1 MDINII
7 KARSYYYEFFAIPF
21 FFYENDKK
29 FQIWKEQLE
38 VLEKSPIIDDDLI
51 YFSNLKNINFDE
63 FKKEQNEILF
73 DFSYANVPLSASFY
87 NEGRDEGKM
96 KILVLNTIKKS
107 KFRKNDEFCKDSED
121 FIGFIFYLMSS
132 LLRDE
137 NNSVNFLS
145 TELFINVINEFI
157 DDFISVIC
165 DRKESNFFKNLA
177 LIMKSF
183 FALECSLLAINAPKK
198 ERNIAKDALARIPY
212 ENRFKNPK
220 KVFKLD

>member
-121 FIGFIFYLMSS
+121 FIGFIF
-132 LLRDE
+132 
-137 NNSVNFLS
+137 
-145 TELFINVINEFI
+145 
-157 DDFISVIC
+157 IS
-165 DRKESNFFKNLA
+165 
-177 LIMKSF
+177 
-183 FALECSLLAINAPKK
+183 
-198 ERNIAKDALARIPY
+198 
-212 ENRFKNPK
+212 
-220 KVFKLD
+220 